1 MSLGAIEREAGY
13 VTATRISK
21 LESEISGL
29 KGIITRLFKNNTVLS
44 VTGLIAVQG
53 TAPMLSDSSPIYW
66 IRDNTNP
73 WRHYAKQKDS
83 SGVYQWVQFS
93 KGTP

>member
-1 MSLGAIEREAGY
+1 MSLAAVSRGEGYETAI
-13 VTATRISK
+13 RIAR
-21 LESEISGL
+21 LESEIAGL
-29 KGIITRLFKNNTVLS
+29 KGIITRLFKNNTVLA

-53 TAPMLSDSSPIYW
+53 TAPMLSDSGPIYW

-73 WRHYAKQKDS
+73 WRHYARQKDS